1 MELLMKHL
9 FCRKSFNLTV
19 SATALSLCVL
29 LSGCI
34 DLAVNDGRNKRPI
47 SQKES
52 QAKGNVYTMRGGLGG
67 VFSKGMNHLEDT
79 LQNEYQIHSS
89 STVWYKANSLSKVII
104 KQYKDK
110 EIEGPIIL
118 VGHSLGANEQIK
130 VAKNLGF
137 ANIPVALLVTVDA
150 VAPIHVPS
158 NVKLAV
164 NIYKPSFVPMFSGL
178 RLKAVDATQTKIENI
193 NVNTFKDA
201 HVNHFTIDKDK
212 YVQKIMIDDILATL
226 KAPNKKRLS

>member
-1 MELLMKHL
+1 MKHL
-9 FCRKSFNLTV
+9 FYRKTISSIFLTAII
-19 SATALSLCVL
+19 SAIFSLT
-29 LSGCI
+29 GCI
-34 DLAVNDGRNKRPI
+34 DLAVNDGKNKR
-47 SQKES
+47 SLHKVS
-52 QAKGNVYTMRGGLGG
+52 SLKGNVYTMRGGLGG

-79 LQNEYQIHSS
+79 LANDHQIQSS
-89 STVWYKANSLSKVII
+89 STVWYKANALSSIII
-104 KQYKDK
+104 KQYKEK
-110 EIEGPIIL
+110 KIQGPIIL

-137 ANIPVALLVTVDA
+137 AEIPVALLVTIDA
-150 VAPIHVPS
+150 VAPIHVPP

-178 RLKAVDATQTKIENI
+178 TLKAVDPKQTRIENI
-193 NVNTFKDA
+193 NVNTFKNA

-226 KAPNKKRLS
+226 NEANKKKIT